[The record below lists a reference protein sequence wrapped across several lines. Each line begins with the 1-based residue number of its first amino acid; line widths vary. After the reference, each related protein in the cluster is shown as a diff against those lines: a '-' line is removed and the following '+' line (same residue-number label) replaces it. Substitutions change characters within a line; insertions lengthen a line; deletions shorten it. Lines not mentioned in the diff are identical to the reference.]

1 MQVLTFDAASDTWR
15 PAAPPEVGVPDVTL
29 AGDVSGPAGTTQI
42 DRLQGKTVAA
52 AAPGDQQVL
61 TFDAATDTWLP
72 ATVPIVD
79 PPAVVLAG
87 DVVGPAGATAVIA
100 LQNVPVAAGAPVEG
114 QVLTVVGGQWQ
125 AAPVNPPEAGGDFV
139 EHPKALPRYAIVA
152 AGFVRA
158 NGSSNGP
165 VYNGLSCKTSA
176 DGVIRLVFGSANER
190 FGYRQPDEF
199 LPVCCEGVAHDT
211 RRAGAASGV
220 SWVHP
225 RGNRVAGVAEQRAGP
240 KTNPREHCSLWSRSA
255 ISSAKPFNV
264 IGRATWRRMA
274 RLDTDRERLLWMER

>member
-1 MQVLTFDAASDTWR
+1 MAGDVSGPAAATQIDRLQGKALDAAAPADLQVLTFDAASDTWR

-72 ATVPIVD
+72 AAVPIVD

-87 DVVGPAGATAVIA
+87 DVVGPAGATTVTA
-100 LQNVPVAAGAPVEG
+100 LQNVAVAAGAPVEG

-125 AAPVNPPEAGGDFV
+125 AATVNPPQAAGDVV
-139 EHPKALPRYAIVA
+139 EHPKALPPYAIVA

-176 DGVIRLVFGSANER
+176 DGVIRLRFRLGER
-190 FGYRQPDEF
+190 AFWLSP
-199 LPVCCEGVAHDT
+199 
-211 RRAGAASGV
+211 AG
-220 SWVHP
+220 
-225 RGNRVAGVAEQRAGP
+225 
-240 KTNPREHCSLWSRSA
+240 
-255 ISSAKPFNV
+255 
-264 IGRATWRRMA
+264 
-274 RLDTDRERLLWMER
+274 